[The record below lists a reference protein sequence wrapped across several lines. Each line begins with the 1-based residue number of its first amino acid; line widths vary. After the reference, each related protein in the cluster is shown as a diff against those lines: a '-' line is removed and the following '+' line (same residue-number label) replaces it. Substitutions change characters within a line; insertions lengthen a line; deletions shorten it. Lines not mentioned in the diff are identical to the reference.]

1 MSSGTW
7 NAHRHHDSN
16 PERGED
22 HFGHARM
29 LARFDLDACARH
41 GWRACVNSIS
51 STDDAREGHLEPCM
65 QVHGEQQLKG
75 HG

>member
-1 MSSGTW
+1 MSPGIR
-7 NAHRHHDSN
+7 NAHRQHDSY

-29 LARFDLDACARH
+29 LARFDLDAYARH
-41 GWRACVNSIS
+41 GWRACVNSFS
-51 STDDAREGHLEPCM
+51 STDDARQGHLEPCM
-65 QVHGEQQLKG
+65 QVYGEQQLKG